1 MQTLPQPESTESEAR
16 AVSEIL
22 AKANPAE
29 MPAMRAS
36 LSFLTSAGAEL
47 ATALAKA
54 QSRIRRPDG
63 DCFRLAA

>member
-1 MQTLPQPESTESEAR
+1 MQTLPQLEQRASEAR
-16 AVSEIL
+16 PVSDIL

-47 ATALAKA
+47 ATALA
-54 QSRIRRPDG
+54 RRNQ
-63 DCFRLAA
+63 